1 MSPSVSALCENAKKF
16 DPNRFMRRN
25 QKRVLDAMDQAGH
38 GEFCFA
44 VDDTANPKYGK
55 KIFASEGFGS
65 SGGVFT
71 GQKVM
76 VLVVVNL
83 RTGRAVPVSYSF
95 LTGKKILNTFPQISS
110 HLT

>member
-25 QKRVLDAMDQAGH
+25 QKRVLDMMDQAGH

-44 VDDTANPKYGK
+44 VDNTANPKYGK

-71 GQKVM
+71 G
-76 VLVVVNL
+76 
-83 RTGRAVPVSYSF
+83 
-95 LTGKKILNTFPQISS
+95 KKSWS
-110 HLT
+110 W